1 MSDLLKRGIVFAVD
15 CWRSIMNVKYNPL
28 RFIPDPVMQ
37 TYFMLVLFIMW
48 SAFFGMVAIYHM
60 GFMGYDIV
68 TSIWVHVSILIPMSI
83 TNGVFID
90 AERDG
95 AKWIQDWR
103 NK

>member
-1 MSDLLKRGIVFAVD
+1 MSDLAKKGIVFAVD
-15 CWRSIMNVKYNPL
+15 CWRLIMNVKYNPL

-48 SAFFGMVAIYHM
+48 SAFFGMVAINHM

-68 TSIWVHVSILIPMSI
+68 TSIWVHVSILIPIAI

-90 AERDG
+90 AERDC
-95 AKWIQDWR
+95 AKWIQEWR

>member
-1 MSDLLKRGIVFAVD
+1 MNNFMKKSIVFAVD
-15 CWRSIMNVKYNPL
+15 CWRLIMNVKYNPL

-48 SAFFGMVAIYHM
+48 SAFFGMVVMYHM

-68 TSIWVHVSILIPMSI
+68 TSIWVHVSILIPIAI

-95 AKWIQDWR
+95 AKWIQEWR
-103 NK
+103 KK